1 MILLGMAASH
11 SADRKLYDA
20 IFEANAA
27 CQKAISQHG
36 ADKVTNATIGVA
48 LNEAGELAL
57 LPTMETVY
65 RSLPMKDL
73 SAYAPIAGL
82 PEYLD
87 AVVDFTFADNK
98 PAGYIAA
105 VATAS
110 GTGAIH
116 HAIAN
121 YAERGDFVL
130 TSDWYWGNYN
140 IICNE
145 TGKSLTTFKLFDED
159 QKFNL
164 KSFTEKVDTLLKN
177 QNSLLIVLNT
187 PAHNPTGFALS
198 EEDWDNVLSIAK
210 THADKGKNISIL
222 VDIAYIDFGGEK
234 NAVRR
239 FMTKFSSLPSNIMT
253 LFSFSMS
260 KSFTMYGQRTGA
272 LIAVSSSKEVIDEF
286 KEVSK
291 YSNRA
296 VWSNINR
303 GAQAFLAKLHQDKTA
318 LAALESER
326 NQVYQMVQKR
336 ANVFVEEAKQCGL
349 NFLPYKGGFFISVP
363 ADNPVAICDRLHED
377 LIFAV
382 PLKLGIRIAA
392 CSVSLAKMS
401 GIAAKV
407 KAAFDKV

>member
-1 MILLGMAASH
+1 MGMAASH
-11 SADRKLYDA
+11 SANRKLYDA
-20 IFEANAA
+20 IFEANSA

-48 LNEAGELAL
+48 LDESGELAIM
-57 LPTMETVY
+57 PTVEKVY

-87 AVVDFTFADNK
+87 AAIDFTFADNK
-98 PAGYIAA
+98 PEGYIAA
-105 VATAS
+105 MATAS

-121 YAERGDFVL
+121 YAERGDSVL

-145 TGKSLTTFKLFDED
+145 TGKNLATFQLFDEK
-159 QKFNL
+159 QNFNI
-164 KSFTEKVDTLLKN
+164 KDFSSKVDALLKT
-177 QNSLLIVLNT
+177 QKSLLIVLNT

-198 EEDWDNVLSIAK
+198 EEDWDGVLEIAK
-210 THADKGKNISIL
+210 AHAAKGKNISIL

-234 NAVRR
+234 NTARK
-239 FMTKFSSLPSNIMT
+239 FMTKFSGLPANILTM
-253 LFSFSMS
+253 FSFSMS
-260 KSFTMYGQRTGA
+260 KSFAMYGQRTGA
-272 LIAVSSSKEVIDEF
+272 LIAVSSSKDVIDEF
-286 KEVSK
+286 KEVNK

-303 GAQAFLAKLHQDKTA
+303 GAQAFLAKLHQDKAA
-318 LAALESER
+318 LTALESER
-326 NQVYQMVQKR
+326 DQVYQMVQKR
-336 ANVFVEEAKQCGL
+336 ADVFVKEAKECGL

-363 ADNPVAICDRLHED
+363 AEDPAAICNYLHKD
-377 LIFAV
+377 LIYAV

-392 CSVSLAKMS
+392 CSVSFEKMK

-407 KAAFDKV
+407 KAAFDK